1 MDLRR
6 VTLVQV
12 ARKMRM
18 FRVVQKERL
27 QVFRD
32 QEIRIDKA
40 AKEWQ
45 ADPTTDTRG
54 EKSVNFESVKR
65 LKAMQRSHNI
75 STLDRQDN

>member
-18 FRVVQKERL
+18 FRVVQKKRL

-54 EKSVNFESVKR
+54 EKSMNFESVKR
-65 LKAMQRSHNI
+65 FGSDAEVAQYLNAR
-75 STLDRQDN
+75 LAR